1 MKDMVTFFLCL
12 MAALCA
18 ECIPLLFLLTVAAVV
33 ASFWPERRKQGG
45 KDGMNQRQYGAR
57 TAGRYFRECPRC
69 GAHLDPGEVCDCGG
83 QKESRPGATNTRAAI
98 AEKATVKRL
107 YPALILGHTVGGCQ
121 G

>member
-1 MKDMVTFFLCL
+1 MKDMVAFFLCL

-18 ECIPLLFLLTVAAVV
+18 ECIPLLPLLTVAAVV
-33 ASFWPERRKQGG
+33 ASFWPERRRQGG
-45 KDGMNQRQYGAR
+45 KEKMNQI
-57 TAGRYFRECPRC
+57 RYYRECPRC

-107 YPALILGHTVGGCQ
+107 YPALILGHMGGGCQ